1 MKWKTIHFQDH
12 QWNYIVAGNKGPWLL
27 VLPGGTRRPGLK
39 LEFLQDLIEE
49 FRVISPAYPR
59 IGRMKPL
66 ADGIAHIL
74 KEEGIDTVHVYG
86 SSFGGIMTQVFFLNY
101 PNLVDKVIISNTNT
115 VSDDKQLIK
124 RIRNSQRFLRFLP
137 AFLVRSIMLKQF
149 GKLMDVLGDQKAEY
163 EASLASLIHSL
174 KLDKPDI
181 ICHFNCLM
189 DFQEQNFDSRS
200 IATFQSKML
209 IISAEND
216 TGVGGSSVKNL
227 QRVYPEAQFYHFE
240 NGGHFPM
247 IIHKTRYFNL
257 LKSFL
262 LD

>member
-1 MKWKTIHFQDH
+1 MKWKTIQFQDY
-12 QWNYIVAGNKGPWLL
+12 QWNYVVAGNKGSWLL

-39 LEFLQDLIEE
+39 SEFLQDLIKE

-74 KEEGIDTVHVYG
+74 KEEGIDTVHAYG
-86 SSFGGIMTQVFFLNY
+86 SSFGGIMAQVFFMNY
-101 PNLVDKVIISNTNT
+101 PSFVDKVIISNTDT
-115 VSDDKQLIK
+115 ITEDRQLIK
-124 RIRNSQRFLRFLP
+124 RIRNGQRFLRLLP

-163 EASLASLIHSL
+163 ETSLASLIHSR

-189 DFQEQNFDSRS
+189 DFQDHFDSQS
-200 IATFQSKML
+200 TATFQSKML

-216 TGVGGSSVKNL
+216 TGVGGSSIENL
-227 QRVYPEAQFYHFE
+227 HRVYPAAQFYHFE
-240 NGGHFPM
+240 DGGHFPM
-247 IIHKTRYFNL
+247 IIHKTRYLNL

>member
-1 MKWKTIHFQDH
+1 MKWKAINFQNH
-12 QWNYIVAGNKGPWLL
+12 QWKYIIAGNKGPWLL

-39 LEFLQDLIEE
+39 LDFLQDLIKD

-59 IGRMKPL
+59 IGKMKPL

-86 SSFGGIMTQVFFLNY
+86 SSFGGIMTQTFFLNY
-101 PNLVDKVIISNTNT
+101 PSLVDKAVISNTNT
-115 VSDDKQLIK
+115 VTKDRQLVK
-124 RIRNSQRFLRFLP
+124 RIRNGQRFLKLLP
-137 AFLVRSIMLKQF
+137 AFMVRSIMLKQF
-149 GKLMDVLGDQKAEY
+149 GKLMDTLGDQKAEY
-163 EASLASLIHSL
+163 KASLANLIQSR

-181 ICHFNCLM
+181 VCHFNCLM
-189 DFQEQNFDSRS
+189 DFQEHYFNSQST
-200 IATFQSKML
+200 AAFQSKML

-216 TGVGGSSVKNL
+216 TGVGGSSIENL

-240 NGGHFPM
+240 DGGHFPM